1 MFFAYALVDANK
13 TLLFV
18 NESQLDDSVR
28 QHLGSEVEIHPYDSF
43 FSFLTHRGAELAA
56 KKSSVCTA
64 SLYLP
69 RIYSQYRAYGHLA
82 ENPRERQ
89 GKPRSGRGDR
99 EGMSSHYS

>member
-56 KKSSVCTA
+56 KKSSVCTSIA
-64 SLYLP
+64 LP
-69 RIYSQYRAYGHLA
+69 PPAYT
-82 ENPRERQ
+82 Q
-89 GKPRSGRGDR
+89 DR
-99 EGMSSHYS
+99 KSVV